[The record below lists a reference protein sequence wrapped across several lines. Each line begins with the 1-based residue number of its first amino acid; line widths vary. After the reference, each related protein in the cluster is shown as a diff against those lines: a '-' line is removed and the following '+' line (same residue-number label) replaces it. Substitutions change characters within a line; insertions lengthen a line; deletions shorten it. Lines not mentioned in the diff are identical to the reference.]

1 MIRMTK
7 PVVDIDQYV
16 STVVQERQNGTNAI
30 LFSGLEA
37 QWKERCHSYEASGGD
52 GTLIA
57 VWPLAKT
64 HGNSF
69 KNLYSKPQNG
79 VQAGYLNSL
88 RDRKLQMCPMC
99 GEAGTPNT
107 LDHYLPKDEY
117 PDFAILPQNLV
128 PACDI
133 CQGHKL
139 ALFQEDGERLF
150 MHPYYDQFLDT
161 QVIRLEIKPPYNT
174 PVPCLDCHPDAGQDN
189 IPLIGRHLK
198 KLELQPRF
206 LRFFRNEY
214 LRTLKLV
221 KRLRDRGQNV
231 EHYILEFRDH
241 AADRSVNCWEHILY
255 EGITV
260 DGDMMAFLIGG
271 QLPANL

>member
-1 MIRMTK
+1 M
-7 PVVDIDQYV
+7 VDIDLYLE
-16 STVVQERQNGTNAI
+16 TVVQERQNGLNAV
-30 LFSGLEA
+30 LFSGMEA
-37 QWKERCHSYEASGGD
+37 QWKERCHSYEANGGD
-52 GTLIA
+52 GTSIA

-64 HGNSF
+64 HGISL

-79 VQAGYLNSL
+79 IQAGYLNNL
-88 RDRKLQMCPMC
+88 RDRTLQMCPMC

-139 ALFQEDGERLF
+139 TLFEEDGERLF
-150 MHPYYDQFLDT
+150 LHPYYDQFLET
-161 QVIRLEIKPPYNT
+161 QVVRLEVEPPYNT
-174 PVPCLDCHPDAGQDN
+174 PVPSLSCHPNVGEEQ

-198 KLELQPRF
+198 KMGLQPRF
-206 LRFFRNEY
+206 LKFFRYEY

-221 KRLRDRGQNV
+221 QRARDKGLNV
-231 EHYILEFRDH
+231 EQQIIAFRDH
-241 AADRSVNCWEHILY
+241 AADRSVNCWEHIFY

-260 DGDMMAFLIGG
+260 DDDVMAFLTTG